1 MRTENSKMR
10 SFDEYRTIINSHL
23 TDLISDPGREASV
36 LADAMRYSLQV
47 GGKRLRPVLLLA
59 SCEFAGGRLEEAL
72 PYALS
77 VEYIHTYSLIH
88 DDLPAMDNDDLRRGK
103 PTNHKVYG
111 EAMAILAGD
120 GLLSTA
126 AETVTA
132 EPLKYSDNAGRMS
145 SHVKAA
151 HEIISR
157 AGACGMIAG
166 QTADILGEDLRPT
179 PELIRYIELHKT
191 ADLITAPVR
200 AGMLLAGAD
209 DEMLDNFTLFA
220 KDIGIA
226 FQILDDILDI
236 EGDPELMGKTLG
248 KDAEQGKCNYAYVHG
263 LDAAKKELHRLTAE
277 AKEALS
283 VYGRRAAFFT
293 DLADSLELRKK

>member
-1 MRTENSKMR
+1 MR
-10 SFDEYRTIINSHL
+10 SFDEYKGIINSHL
-23 TDLISDPGREASV
+23 TDLIADAGPEAAV
-36 LADAMRYSLQV
+36 LCDAMRYSLEV

-59 SCEFAGGRLEEAL
+59 ACEFAGGDISEAL

-126 AETVTA
+126 AEALTG
-132 EPLKYSDNAGRMS
+132 EPLKHTDDP
-145 SHVKAA
+145 VKMKNHIRAA
-151 HEIISR
+151 HEILAR
-157 AGACGMIAG
+157 AGAAGMIAG
-166 QTADILGEDLRPT
+166 QTADILGEELEPT
-179 PELIRYIELHKT
+179 PEYIRYIELHKT

-200 AGMLLAGAD
+200 AGLMLAGAG
-209 DEMLDNFTLFA
+209 DEMLERFTLYA
-220 KDIGIA
+220 RDTGIA

-236 EGDPELMGKTLG
+236 DGDQALMGKTLG

-263 LDAAKKELHRLTAE
+263 VDAAKEELHRLTSE
-277 AKEALS
+277 AKDALS
-283 VYGRRAAFFT
+283 SYGNDAAFFT
-293 DLADSLELRKK
+293 GLADSLEARNS